1 MKDKAETDFL
11 PLRFFYLYPL
21 SFILYPFRVWYWTKM
36 LFLILAGAIVVWVA
50 YELITFPSISRLRTE
65 NPTTTSMIEYRIS
78 EATAEGKEPR
88 KYMIW
93 VPMEQISPN
102 LQRAVL
108 AGEDARFF
116 EHDGFD
122 WKAIEAAWDEAV
134 KEGEKESREECEQDA
149 KAANTPKKDCK
160 PSEDDWI
167 PPMPSFK
174 RGASTVSQQLAKNLF
189 LSEDRNFLRK
199 GREAVYTYFMERQL
213 SKKRILEIYLNV
225 IEWGDGI
232 YGAEAAS
239 RNYFNKSASGLT
251 AAEAAY
257 LSAMIPSP
265 LNIFNPAKNK
275 KRVVRRQ
282 RVIARGMNSIKLDYA
297 NK

>member
-1 MKDKAETDFL
+1 M
-11 PLRFFYLYPL
+11 
-21 SFILYPFRVWYWTKM
+21 WYWVKVT
-36 LFLILAGAIVVWVA
+36 FLVLAGAVGVWLL
-50 YELITFPSISRLRTE
+50 YELATFPSISKLRNE

-78 EATAEGKEPR
+78 EARAEGREPR

-93 VPMEQISPN
+93 VPIEQISPN

-108 AGEDARFF
+108 AGEDSRFF
-116 EHDGFD
+116 QHNGFD
-122 WKAIEAAWDEAV
+122 WDAIQKAWDEGM
-134 KEGEKESREECEQDA
+134 KEGEREAREECEQDV
-149 KAANTPKKDCK
+149 KTKQEKKDCA

-174 RGASTVSQQLAKNLF
+174 RGASTISQQLTKNLF

-199 GREAVYTYFMERQL
+199 GREALYTYFLEREL
-213 SKKRILEIYLNV
+213 SKKRILELYLNV
-225 IEWGDGI
+225 IEWGDGV

-239 RNYFNKSASGLT
+239 RTYFNKSASDLSPQ
-251 AAEAAY
+251 EAAF

-265 LNIFNPAKNK
+265 LNVFNPVKNR

-282 RVIARGMNSIKLDYA
+282 RVILRGMNSIKLAY
-297 NK
+297 